1 MSRFIHDWYK
11 AVIAQPCKQLEVH
24 GENVVASG
32 RLEMMPY
39 ILAPGFSF
47 PIAIYYRSL
56 IRVRLIPVA
65 VAVGWG
71 EPNAGQRLP
80 AQSEWAGP
88 RHRYGGLI
96 QFTSGPS
103 DCSGSRF
110 RTRFRFSSA
119 AS

>member
-1 MSRFIHDWYK
+1 M
-11 AVIAQPCKQLEVH
+11 IAQPCKQLEVH
-24 GENVVASG
+24 EENVVASG

-47 PIAIYYRSL
+47 PIAIYYLGVHVQVRSL

-65 VAVGWG
+65 VAIGWG

-103 DCSGSRF
+103 DSSGSRF